1 MDASGYRVRR
11 HWFERGP
18 RYAKFVHSGCARD
31 IGIALFLTALGS
43 SDAAHSDL
51 VFR

>member
-11 HWFERGP
+11 HWFERWP

-43 SDAAHSDL
+43 SDAARSDL